1 MRQFGQP
8 YTTQRGEAAHN
19 ASHVSSQAAED
30 LGVVDPVRIV
40 EHQNIL
46 LLGQELLDGAFY
58 FR

>member
-1 MRQFGQP
+1 MQRINP
-8 YTTQRGEAAHN
+8 AQRGEAAHN

-30 LGVVDPVRIV
+30 LGVVDPVRVV